1 MKNTFLVHNPRCR
14 KSREALNYL
23 KELNV
28 DFEIVLYMKEGLEPN
43 LLESIINRVGIN
55 PKDMIR
61 TQEKIW
67 KENYKSKK
75 LSNDE
80 IIFILHEHPNL
91 IKRPIVIKNNK
102 AIIAIPPS
110 EIIKILN

>member
-43 LLESIINRVGIN
+43 LLESIINRIGIN